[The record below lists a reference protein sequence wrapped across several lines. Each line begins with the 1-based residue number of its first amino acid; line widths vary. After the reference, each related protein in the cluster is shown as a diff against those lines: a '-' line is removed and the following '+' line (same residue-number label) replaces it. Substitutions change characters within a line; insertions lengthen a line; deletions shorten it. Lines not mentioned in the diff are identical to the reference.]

1 MRCAELTLGRE
12 HATVLTMPRRS
23 EDAAELVL
31 TAAWEDAL
39 TQFVAF
45 LDAERNRSAHTV
57 RAYRGDITALARAAM
72 AAGVPDPA
80 GVDLHLIRL
89 WLGDHEGARS
99 SAARRVAATRTF
111 FRWAWRR
118 GLVDVDPTTRLARP
132 RSGRHLPTVL
142 TSATATAL
150 ADRMVSEAADRDPVA
165 LRDVA
170 MLELLYASGLRV
182 SELVGL
188 DLDDIDAQR
197 RTVRVLGKGAK
208 ERTVPFGVPAHRAVR
223 MWVEHGRPHLVHAE
237 SGPALF
243 LGVRGGRIDA
253 RTVRAVVNEQTAR
266 EGQQVSPHA
275 LRHSAATHLLDAGAD
290 LRAVQE
296 FLGHASVATTQVYT
310 HVSVERMR
318 STYEQAHP
326 RA

>member
-1 MRCAELTLGRE
+1 M
-12 HATVLTMPRRS
+12 LTMPRT
-23 EDAAELVL
+23 L
-31 TAAWEDAL
+31 TSVADSTLSPAWEDAL
-39 TQFVAF
+39 DQFVAH

-57 RAYRGDITALARAAM
+57 RAYRGDVTALARAAM
-72 AAGVPDPA
+72 AAGVTEPA
-80 GVDLHLIRL
+80 GVDVHLIRL
-89 WLGDHEGARS
+89 WLGEHTGARS
-99 SAARRVAATRTF
+99 SVARRVAATRTF
-111 FRWAWRR
+111 FRWALRR
-118 GLVDVDPTTRLARP
+118 GLVQVDPTTRLARP

-142 TSATATAL
+142 TSATTTAL
-150 ADRMVSEAADRDPVA
+150 ADRMVSEAADLDPVA

-182 SELVGL
+182 SELAGL
-188 DLDDIDAQR
+188 DIDDIDAQR
-197 RTVRVLGKGAK
+197 HTVRVLGKGAK
-208 ERTVPFGVPAHRAVR
+208 ERTVPFGLPADRAVR
-223 MWVEHGRPHLVHAE
+223 TWLEQGRPHLVHE
-237 SGPALF
+237 QSGPALF
-243 LGVRGGRIDA
+243 LGVRGGRIDV

>member
-1 MRCAELTLGRE
+1 MARAGNAPSELS
-12 HATVLTMPRRS
+12 P
-23 EDAAELVL
+23 
-31 TAAWEDAL
+31 AWRDAL
-39 TQFVAF
+39 EQFQMHLA
-45 LDAERNRSAHTV
+45 AERNRSDHTV
-57 RAYRGDITALARAAM
+57 RAYRSDLTALAQSAM
-72 AAGVPDPA
+72 SLGITHPGELGLAE
-80 GVDLHLIRL
+80 IRL
-89 WLGDHEGARS
+89 WLGQHGGARS

-111 FRWAWRR
+111 FRWAARR

-142 TSATATAL
+142 TSATTTAL
-150 ADRMVSEAADRDPVA
+150 VDRLVSEAADLDPVA
-165 LRDVA
+165 LRDAA

-188 DLDDIDAQR
+188 DLDDIDADR
-197 RTVRVLGKGAK
+197 HTVRVLGKGAK
-208 ERTVPFGVPAHRAVR
+208 ERTVPFGLPAHRALHR
-223 MWVEHGRPHLVHAE
+223 WVAQGRPHLVRAD

-243 LGVRGGRIDA
+243 VGVRGGRIDV
-253 RTVRAVVNEQTAR
+253 RTVRAVVNDQTAR

-318 STYEQAHP
+318 SAYEQAHP